1 MPLIQGKPIIMGDN
15 TDEDTDA
22 TEIPVAVGTEETRII
37 SMTIKTVPPAEV
49 KDNGTF
55 SIVEG
60 EVKKTH
66 LGGVEDNGMEMT
78 QITVTEI
85 TGTEI
90 LTVKVIQIGVEDGI
104 IITEVKDI
112 VIVEEGEDG
121 IPVHNIMIL
130 GIPNNP
136 NLQTQTTI
144 VHHPWD
150 INTDIQS
157 HMINIHTPNNNNT
170 NRKDSQH
177 HLNKLQIF
185 VSCVIVRVTMTINV
199 NLQVILWPAHKKPL
213 IKADHTAIKILITGI
228 GHMVMMIT
236 MILMDNLFSNGGSH
250 CH

>member
-1 MPLIQGKPIIMGDN
+1 MGDN
-15 TDEDTDA
+15 ADEDVDVI
-22 TEIPVAVGTEETRII
+22 EIPVAVETEETLII
-37 SMTIKTVPPAEV
+37 GMIIKTVQLAEV

-55 SIVEG
+55 NTVEG
-60 EVKKTH
+60 EGKKTH

-85 TGTEI
+85 TGIEI
-90 LTVKVIQIGVEDGI
+90 PTVKVIQIGVEDGI

-121 IPVHNIMIL
+121 IPVHNITIL
-130 GIPNNP
+130 GIHNNP
-136 NLQTQTTI
+136 NFQTQITI
-144 VHHPWD
+144 VHHLWD

-157 HMINIHTPNNNNT
+157 HMTNIHTPNNNNT
-170 NRKDSQH
+170 NRKDPQH

-185 VSCVIVRVTMTINV
+185 VSCVIVRATMTINV

-213 IKADHTAIKILITGI
+213 IKADHTAIKTLITGI

-236 MILMDNLFSNGGSH
+236 TILMDNLFSNRGSR